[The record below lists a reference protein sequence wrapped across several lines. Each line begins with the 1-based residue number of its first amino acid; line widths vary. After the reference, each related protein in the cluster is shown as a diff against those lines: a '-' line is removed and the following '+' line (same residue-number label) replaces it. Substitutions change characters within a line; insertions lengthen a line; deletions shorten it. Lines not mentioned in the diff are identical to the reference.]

1 MERITEIQ
9 NKIRKFIIETT
20 YVPEDQVQNDTLIFS
35 QGIFDSMGFISL
47 INFVEENFEIKA
59 SDSELVE
66 ENFESINAIAGY
78 INRKIN

>member
-78 INRKIN
+78 IDRKIS

>member
-1 MERITEIQ
+1 MERITEIR
-9 NKIRKFIIETT
+9 NKIRKFIIDTT
-20 YVPEDQVQNDTLIFS
+20 YVPEDQVQDDTLIFS

-59 SDSELVE
+59 SDDELVE

-78 INRKIN
+78 INRKKS

>member
-1 MERITEIQ
+1 MEDIIEIS

-20 YVPEDQVQNDTLIFS
+20 YAPEIQVQFDTLIFT

-47 INFVEENFEIKA
+47 INFIEEKFNIKA
-59 SDSELVE
+59 NDSELVE

-78 INRKIN
+78 IERKLK